1 MRPINNKVKKSLI
14 GAAIAALAGVVGI
27 TLSPEQADIIA
38 AAVTNLVG

>member
-27 TLSPEQADIIA
+27 TLSPEQIDIISG
-38 AAVTNLVG
+38 VVGGLF